1 MSQSNLLLD
10 TCVLSE
16 FAKKQ
21 PDTTVVR
28 WLSAQLE
35 DRFYIS
41 VITIGE
47 LKRGVERLPPSA
59 RREQLNQWLARD
71 ILERFD
77 GRIVAIDTVTML
89 RWGGLRAHLDA
100 IGKPMQ
106 PIDSLIAATALA
118 RGFDLATRNLNDF
131 AHAGLQI
138 VNPWALQS

>member
-21 PDTTVVR
+21 PESAVVR
-28 WLSAQLE
+28 WLSAQIE
-35 DRFYIS
+35 DRLYIS

-59 RREQLNQWLARD
+59 RREQLNEWLARD

-77 GRIVAIDTVTML
+77 GRIVAIDTVIML

-100 IGKPMQ
+100 VGKPMQ
-106 PIDSLIAATALA
+106 PIDSLIAATALT
-118 RGFDLATRNLNDF
+118 RGFDLVTRNLNDF
-131 AHAGLQI
+131 AHAGVPL
-138 VNPWALQS
+138 VNPWTMQG